1 LGYLGSAADRAAAR
15 PDIRGELVGP
25 DGTHIID
32 CRVFYSVLPATVAW
46 FSLDV
51 CVCDSSAPPC
61 FWLVSGS
68 FLARFWRVGGQ
79 AHATNVAP
87 PGFASA
93 MQQLVNTVHWG
104 LARGVGATVGGRIL
118 ARTNGTR
125 AWHEKLLPT
134 FRLN

>member
-1 LGYLGSAADRAAAR
+1 MLPIELLHGLTFAVNWSALTVRTLLIAACSTLCSL
-15 PDIRGELVGP
+15 PQSRGLVW
-25 DGTHIID
+25 T
-32 CRVFYSVLPATVAW
+32 C
-46 FSLDV
+46 V
-51 CVCDSSAPPC
+51 CVTHLRLLA
-61 FWLVSGS
+61 SGS